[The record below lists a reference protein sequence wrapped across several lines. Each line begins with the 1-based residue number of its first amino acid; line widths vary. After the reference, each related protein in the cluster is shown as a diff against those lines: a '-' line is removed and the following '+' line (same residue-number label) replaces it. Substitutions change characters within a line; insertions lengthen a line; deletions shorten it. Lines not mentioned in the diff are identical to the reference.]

1 MCAFLTLYAPQPI
14 LPLLADLFHA
24 SRVRISLLVTVS
36 TIGVAIAAP
45 FIGRIAD
52 RVGRKRVIV
61 LSTLALGVTTLLA
74 ATSTTLGSLLFW
86 RFLQGVATPGV
97 FSVTTAYIHDEWP
110 PHRAAVAI
118 SAYISGTVA
127 GGFGGRVIT
136 GFATEHWGWQR
147 AFVLL
152 AAINLCVAAYLAA
165 RLPVESGFTHAG
177 SGSFRPDS
185 MSSSMV
191 EHLRNSRLL
200 GAYAVGFGVLFSQVA
215 MFTYVTFHLAAPPF
229 SLGPGPL
236 GFIFVVYLA
245 GVIVTPLA
253 GRRVNREGHRRML
266 LYAALLTAIGAVMTL
281 APRLAV
287 VIVGLGVYCSGVF
300 ISQSSATSFVGAAAK
315 RNRALALGLYATF
328 YYIGGTFGGS
338 APGWL
343 WQAFGWTGCVALVV
357 SVQAVIAA
365 VGWKAWAAADER
377 VA

>member
-1 MCAFLTLYAPQPI
+1 
-14 LPLLADLFHA
+14 
-24 SRVRISLLVTVS
+24 
-36 TIGVAIAAP
+36 VAIAAP

-61 LSTLALGVTTLLA
+61 LSTLVLGFTTLLA
-74 ATSTTLGSLLFW
+74 ATSTSLNSLLFW

-110 PHRAAVAI
+110 PHRAAAAI
-118 SAYISGTVA
+118 SAYISGTIA

-152 AAINLCVAAYLAA
+152 AAINLFVAAYLAA
-165 RLPVESGFTHAG
+165 RLPVESGFTHA
-177 SGSFRPDS
+177 SRRPVAAS
-185 MSSSMV
+185 MSSSTL

-200 GAYAVGFGVLFSQVA
+200 GAYGVGFCVLFSQVA

-245 GVIVTPLA
+245 GVVMTPLA
-253 GRRVNREGHRRML
+253 GRRVNRSGHRRML
-266 LYAALLTAIGAVMTL
+266 LYAAMLTAVGALMTL
-281 APRLAV
+281 APELAV
-287 VIVGLGVYCSGVF
+287 VIAGLGVYCSGVF
-300 ISQSSATSFVGAAAK
+300 ISQSSATSFVGMAAT

-343 WQAFGWTGCVALVV
+343 WQAFGWAGCVALVV

-365 VGWKAWAAADER
+365 VGWKAWASGAEAR
-377 VA
+377 Q